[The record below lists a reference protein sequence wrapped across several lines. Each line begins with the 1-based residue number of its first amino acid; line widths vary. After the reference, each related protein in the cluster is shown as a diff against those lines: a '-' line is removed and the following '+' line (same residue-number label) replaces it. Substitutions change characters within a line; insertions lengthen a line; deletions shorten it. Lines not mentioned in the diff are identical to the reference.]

1 MSKHPEYQYLDLA
14 ERILTEWVKNV
25 DRANGDVSY
34 SLFGAQCR
42 YDLSKGF
49 PLLTTKKVYWKGVVT
64 ELIWFITGQSNIR
77 FLVENNVHIWDDY
90 PYYVYNGKVKKQEK
104 ENSPLIKGDGG
115 ILEPLT
121 KEGFIA
127 KILEDADFAEK
138 YGNLKNIYGEAWR
151 RWPTKDPERT
161 VDQIK
166 FVLRELTE
174 DPDARNAIVTAW
186 NPEYMYTMAK
196 PEEANKFPI
205 CHAMFQF
212 SIKEG
217 KLSCQLYQ
225 RSADLFLGVPFNIA
239 SYALLTHILAK
250 LLGVGVGDFV
260 HTFGDVHIYETHIEQ
275 MREQLAREPK
285 DFPTLTISDSLVD
298 VDHITHDM
306 ITLENYDP
314 HPPIKAAMAVVGGMV
329 GRDDGN

>member
-1 MSKHPEYQYLDLA
+1 MANHSENQYLDLA
-14 ERILTEWVKNV
+14 RRILDTGVKNV

-42 YDLSKGF
+42 YDLSEGF
-49 PLLTTKKVYWKGVVT
+49 PLLTTKKVYWKWVVT
-64 ELIWFITGQSNIR
+64 ELIWFLTGQSNIR

-90 PYYVYNGKVKKQEK
+90 PYYIYNGKSKKWEV
-104 ENSPLIKGDGG
+104 PVI
-115 ILEPLT
+115 T
-121 KEGFIA
+121 KDEFIE
-127 KILEDADFAEK
+127 KILKDADFSEQH
-138 YGNLKNIYGEAWR
+138 GNLKNIYGEAWR

-186 NPEYMYTMAK
+186 NPEFMYTMAK

-212 SIKEG
+212 SIKDG

-225 RSADLFLGVPFNIA
+225 RSADLFLWVPFNIA
-239 SYALLTHILAK
+239 SYSLLTHILAK
-250 LLGVGVGDFV
+250 ILGVGVGDFV

-285 DFPTLTISDSLVD
+285 DFPTLTITDSLVD
-298 VDHITHDM
+298 VDNITHDM

-329 GRDDGN
+329 GRDEEN